1 MLAYSN
7 TTCLTNPSRTDFSAR
22 CGSRPRAGQLECA
35 RNGGAPMKIMLAVM
49 ACAVSGC
56 IYADVKTPLAY
67 RAPTAVEAKAEG
79 AADVEGTACNQAVL
93 GLVAWGDGGYAAAV
107 ADAKARSGATQLADV
122 RADTTFFNIL
132 FLYDKAC
139 TRVTAK
145 ARSEEHTSELQSPC
159 NLVCR

>member
-1 MLAYSN
+1 MKKMLA
-7 TTCLTNPSRTDFSAR
+7 L
-22 CGSRPRAGQLECA
+22 
-35 RNGGAPMKIMLAVM
+35 V

-79 AADVEGTACNQAVL
+79 GADVQGIACNQVLL

-107 ADAKARSGATQLADV
+107 ADAKAKSGAAQLADV
-122 RADTTFFNIL
+122 RADTTFFNVL

-145 ARSEEHTSELQSPC
+145 AVR
-159 NLVCR
+159 

>member
-1 MLAYSN
+1 MTLAAFMRGWLSVQG
-7 TTCLTNPSRTDFSAR
+7 PSAPAGRTR
-22 CGSRPRAGQLECA
+22 
-35 RNGGAPMKIMLAVM
+35 I
-49 ACAVSGC
+49 SGC

-145 ARSEEHTSELQSPC
+145 AVRLDCSCCPGCSSADAQA
-159 NLVCR
+159 R

>member
-1 MLAYSN
+1 
-7 TTCLTNPSRTDFSAR
+7 
-22 CGSRPRAGQLECA
+22 
-35 RNGGAPMKIMLAVM
+35 MKRMIAVV

-67 RAPTAVEAKAEG
+67 RAPTAVEAKAAG
-79 AADVEGTACNQAVL
+79 AADVEGTACNHAVL

-107 ADAKARSGATQLADV
+107 ADAKSRSGATQLADV
-122 RADTTFFNIL
+122 RADTTFFNVL

-145 ARSEEHTSELQSPC
+145 AVR
-159 NLVCR
+159 

>member
-1 MLAYSN
+1 MRVTA
-7 TTCLTNPSRTDFSAR
+7 SRRWARVRPERRGAREKNAR
-22 CGSRPRAGQLECA
+22 CDGLP
-35 RNGGAPMKIMLAVM
+35 
-49 ACAVSGC
+49 VSGC

-145 ARSEEHTSELQSPC
+145 AVR
-159 NLVCR
+159 

>member
-1 MLAYSN
+1 MTLAAFMRGWLSVQR
-7 TTCLTNPSRTDFSAR
+7 PSAPAGRTR
-22 CGSRPRAGQLECA
+22 
-35 RNGGAPMKIMLAVM
+35 I
-49 ACAVSGC
+49 SGC

-145 ARSEEHTSELQSPC
+145 AVR
-159 NLVCR
+159 